1 MSENTADVFLNG
13 NNKKLYKNYF
23 IFFSGQQISIL
34 GSTIVQFVLIW
45 WITLETGSELI
56 LGLASLAGFG
66 PLIVF
71 APIAG
76 VISDRINRK
85 LVIVAADSLIAVIT
99 AVAIYLFYTDNF
111 TIAWLFIVLVIR
123 GIGDA
128 FHNTIV
134 MSILPTM
141 IPPEQISRINGLNY
155 LFNGLIRI
163 VGPAI
168 AAALL
173 IIWSTVELMFA
184 DIVTYVI
191 ATSLILTVKIPTV
204 STKIKKG
211 EKIKFFADLKEAFKT
226 LISIKGLLA
235 IGILLIVVNFFF
247 TPFNTLLP
255 LFVYKTHGGL
265 ETDYALLIFFFQ
277 AGIVGGSIFM
287 SVYKGFKRKAW
298 ISYIVIMWSFFV
310 LTTLYF
316 IPAREIGLFEQLGV
330 QLPLHVITRGSSN
343 LFGLMGFQF
352 FLATLVHP
360 IVNVSLLSGI
370 QLVVPKEKLG
380 RVSGFIATEVSSF
393 MPIAMIVGGGI
404 GEVIGIRYIYLFSG
418 ILGMIVVSLIWFL
431 TKARLF
437 DKEIEKKLA
446 EGAEL
451 EKPKLGETVDLVTQ
465 TE

>member
-1 MSENTADVFLNG
+1 MSENAADVFLNG

-23 IFFSGQQISIL
+23 LFFSGQQISIL

-191 ATSLILTVKIPTV
+191 ATALILTVKIPTV

-451 EKPKLGETVDLVTQ
+451 EKPKLGETVDIVTQ

>member
-1 MSENTADVFLNG
+1 MSENTSSNFLNG
-13 NNKKLYKNYF
+13 NNKKLFKNYF

-45 WITLETGSELI
+45 WVTLETGSELI

-66 PLIVF
+66 PLVF
-71 APIAG
+71 IGPFAG

-85 LVIVAADSLIAVIT
+85 LVIVAADTLIAVIT
-99 AVAIYLFYTDNF
+99 GVAIYLFYMDKF
-111 TIAWLFIVLVIR
+111 TIAWLFIVLVVR
-123 GIGDA
+123 GVGDS

-141 IPPEQISRINGLNY
+141 IPKEQISRINGLNY
-155 LFNGLIRI
+155 LTNGIIRI
-163 VGPAI
+163 AGPAL

-173 IIWSTVELMFA
+173 IVWSTVDLMWA
-184 DIVTYVI
+184 DIITYVI
-191 ATSLILTVKIPTV
+191 ATALILLVKIPTV

-211 EKIKFFADLKEAFKT
+211 EKIKFFADLKEALKT

-277 AGIVGGSIFM
+277 AGIIAGSIFM

-298 ISYIVIMWSFFV
+298 ISYIAIMWTFFV
-310 LTTLYF
+310 LTTLSF
-316 IPAREIGLFEQLGV
+316 IPGTEPSILETMGV
-330 QLPLHVITRGSSN
+330 ELPLYFITRGRST
-343 LFGLMGFQF
+343 LFGVMGIQF
-352 FLATLVHP
+352 FIATLVHP
-360 IVNVSLLSGI
+360 IINVSLLSGI
-370 QLVVPKEKLG
+370 QLVVPEEKLG
-380 RVSGFIATEVSSF
+380 RISGFIATEVNSV
-393 MPIAMIVGGGI
+393 MPLAMIVGGGI
-404 GEVIGIRYIYLFSG
+404 GEVIGIRSIYLFSG
-418 ILGMIVVSLIWFL
+418 ILGIVICSLIWFL

-437 DKEIEKKLA
+437 DKEIAKRME
-446 EGAEL
+446 EGAEV
-451 EKPKLGETVDLVTQ
+451 KPPKLGEQQELVGQ
-465 TE
+465 AE

>member
-1 MSENTADVFLNG
+1 MSENAADVFLNG

-191 ATSLILTVKIPTV
+191 ATALILTVKIPTV

-211 EKIKFFADLKEAFKT
+211 EKIKFFADLKDAFKT

-451 EKPKLGETVDLVTQ
+451 EKPKLGETVDLATQ

>member
-1 MSENTADVFLNG
+1 MSENAADVFLNG

-23 IFFSGQQISIL
+23 LFFSGQQISIL

>member
-191 ATSLILTVKIPTV
+191 ATALILTVKIPTV

>member
-191 ATSLILTVKIPTV
+191 ATALILTVKIPTV

-437 DKEIEKKLA
+437 DK
-446 EGAEL
+446 
-451 EKPKLGETVDLVTQ
+451 
-465 TE
+465 